1 MNLKTNKIMKKL
13 NGFESHLVISGLIEV
28 RNQMIMDIRSLEKE
42 GKAPLMTV
50 SYVEMIVDE
59 TIAKIKALTLKQK

>member
-1 MNLKTNKIMKKL
+1 MKKL

-28 RNQMIMDIRSLEKE
+28 RNQMIMDIRSIEKE

-50 SYVEMIVDE
+50 GYVEMIVDE
-59 TIAKIKALTLKQK
+59 TIAKIKSLTLKQK

>member
-1 MNLKTNKIMKKL
+1 MKKL